1 VRQIEITDFNMF
13 RVYFKHCNWLSTRGA
28 SAANA
33 ISRDIGIFSGR
44 AVLINGL
51 FDVDIFTK

>member
-1 VRQIEITDFNMF
+1 VRQIEITHFNLLL
-13 RVYFKHCNWLSTRGA
+13 VYFKRCNWPSARGA

-33 ISRDIGIFSGR
+33 ISRDIGIVNGR

-51 FDVDIFTK
+51 LDVDILTK